1 MVRKR
6 NIVLLTIDCLRP
18 DHLSLFGHHR
28 KTSPNIDNLAK
39 EGVAFRQAISNG
51 AGTST
56 GFPPLLTSNYSLIHP
71 YIELEKGKRSSG
83 TFYLSD
89 QKPTLAQALM
99 ENGYSTLSFLSNP
112 FISSFFNYDKGFEI
126 FEDFLQLKINTTVD
140 KINRMLRS
148 REQTAMYHLFKD
160 LYLAYAELRG
170 HMPYERSDTINENAI
185 ESLKA
190 VSKPFFLWLHYMDVH
205 EPYHP
210 RMKGLFQNLEA
221 VYLNREVRRLMQ
233 TQMARRLSIDDV
245 SRKKLEKILDLYDKA
260 IMYADQNLGDLVHSL
275 EKFGFSIDNT
285 LFIIT
290 ADHGE
295 EFIEH
300 GRFGHGYL
308 YDETIRVPLI
318 LCGPG
323 IDGGLVIDDPVE
335 LLDFGPTILELMGI
349 DKPKDFQ
356 GRSLVPLMNGR
367 RGSRKRGVIS
377 ETKYYEFSY
386 RTEDWKYIC
395 YHHGTRTPNNEPELY
410 NLSNDPLEKNDVAKN
425 NPDKVDIFESEII
438 KHIALVNKMSNNTKT
453 LKSSGL

>member
-1 MVRKR
+1 MVRKS

-18 DHLSLFGHHR
+18 DHLSLYGYHR

-89 QKPTLAQALM
+89 QKPTLAQVLR
-99 ENGYSTLSFLSNP
+99 EKGYSTLSFLSNP

-148 REQTAMYHLFKD
+148 REQTVTYRLFKD
-160 LYLAYAELRG
+160 LYLAYSELRG

-233 TQMARRLSIDDV
+233 TQMARRLSLDDV
-245 SRKKLEKILDLYDKA
+245 SRQKLEKILDLYDKA
-260 IMYADQNLGDLVHSL
+260 IMYADKNFGDLVHSL
-275 EKFGFSIDNT
+275 EKFDLSIDNT

-323 IDGGLVIDDPVE
+323 IDGD
-335 LLDFGPTILELMGI
+335 
-349 DKPKDFQ
+349 
-356 GRSLVPLMNGR
+356 
-367 RGSRKRGVIS
+367 
-377 ETKYYEFSY
+377 
-386 RTEDWKYIC
+386 
-395 YHHGTRTPNNEPELY
+395 
-410 NLSNDPLEKNDVAKN
+410 
-425 NPDKVDIFESEII
+425 
-438 KHIALVNKMSNNTKT
+438 
-453 LKSSGL
+453 